1 MSHHKGNG
9 NMIKLKTS
17 GFDLGRD
24 PRSFWLL
31 AFLAGWHLIIVLL
44 LILGIIKQS
53 WFASI
58 STGMIIFAAVGVG
71 LAKQFK
77 KVDGQGVGQPSSRSK
92 GNSSEGNS
100 KGREALMLYLD
111 GDKIQARLWNMA
123 NRNSRL
129 RAEGFANEEIGFGGW
144 IPLRD
149 PDQKIVGFKIVAW
162 VSDNYLER
170 YIFPADFIRLGRNV
184 KVEKLGGNIYISI
197 YLGNLLPIDED
208 WSRIRETTIYR
219 NRRKDFVLRMNG
231 FTSQEWALVR

>member
-17 GFDLGRD
+17 GFDLGRG
-24 PRSFWLL
+24 PRIFWLL

-58 STGMIIFAAVGVG
+58 PAGIIIFVAVG

-77 KVDGQGVGQPSSRSK
+77 KVEGQGVGQPSSRSK

-100 KGREALMLYLD
+100 NGREALMLYLD
-111 GDKIQARLWNMA
+111 GDKIQARLWNIS

-129 RAEGFANEEIGFGGW
+129 RSEGFANEEIGFGGW

-170 YIFPADFIRLGRNV
+170 YVFPADFVRLGRNV

-231 FTSQEWALVR
+231 FTSEEWALVR